1 VPVHSA
7 PATCAPA
14 GRAGDV
20 SRGRQRKRMTER
32 PQVTGP
38 DATRPDPARVDST
51 VPRRVG
57 IGKAALVDEVTVEQR
72 RVPIVVAASSGKPV
86 IVALRDRLAR
96 REQGAAQDDNDDG
109 HGQSLTP
116 PEPRLVGGPGRRS
129 RLGTRNSEA
138 ALTAH
143 GDGRPTTSSVSP
155 PPQQRQHAP
164 SPEAAPPPHSPPKS
178 SWTVSPNSTADVRE
192 SILVA
197 PPSAWCRAPRLG
209 VRFRRGGREPA
220 RAGWPRRSVSW
231 R

>member
-1 VPVHSA
+1 MPAARVPAVRGAPAATGGGVPVHSA

-109 HGQSLTP
+109 HGAVAYATRTP
-116 PEPRLVGGPGRRS
+116 PRWWTRS
-129 RLGTRNSEA
+129 A
-138 ALTAH
+138 
-143 GDGRPTTSSVSP
+143 
-155 PPQQRQHAP
+155 
-164 SPEAAPPPHSPPKS
+164 
-178 SWTVSPNSTADVRE
+178 
-192 SILVA
+192 
-197 PPSAWCRAPRLG
+197 
-209 VRFRRGGREPA
+209 
-220 RAGWPRRSVSW
+220 
-231 R
+231 